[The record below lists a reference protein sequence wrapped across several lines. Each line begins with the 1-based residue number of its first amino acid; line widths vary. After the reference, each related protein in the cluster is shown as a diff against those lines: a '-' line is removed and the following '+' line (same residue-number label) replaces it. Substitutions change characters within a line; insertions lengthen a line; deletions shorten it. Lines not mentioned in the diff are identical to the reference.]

1 MMFDAYALKEGDQGL
16 ILATPISL
24 NSPDLAIE
32 LSLNKIL
39 KIMKTLKNL
48 GLTTQ

>member
-1 MMFDAYALKEGDQGL
+1 MFDAYALKEGAQGL
-16 ILATPISL
+16 ILVIPISL

-32 LSLNKIL
+32 LSLNRIL

-48 GLTTQ
+48 RLTMQ